1 MEIDLSKQ
9 DLQDGQL
16 LVVYIMLRTFN
27 DINMYSIVLFYMILE
42 SYLYENG
49 QEEIYLNGKDIA
61 NYLNLS
67 IEEYEKYIEKLI
79 EYGWFTKDEDN
90 LIHVNYSMIYKL
102 NQEIVSEDK
111 ENKYEDLNVR
121 AIIDKNKRDGVKML
135 LDRYWEC

>member
-49 QEEIYLNGKDIA
+49 QEEIYLDGKDIA
-61 NYLNLS
+61 SYLNLD

-79 EYGWFTKDEDN
+79 EYGWFTRDEDN
-90 LIHVNYSMIYKL
+90 LIHVDYSMIYKL
-102 NQEIVSEDK
+102 NQEIVSENK
-111 ENKYEDLNVR
+111 ENRYEDLNVR
-121 AIIDKNKRDGVKML
+121 AIIDKNKQDGVKML
-135 LDRYWEC
+135 LERYWEC

>member
-79 EYGWFTKDEDN
+79 EYGWFTRDEDN
-90 LIHVNYSMIYKL
+90 LIHVNYNMIYKL

-121 AIIDKNKRDGVKML
+121 AIINKNKRDGVKML

>member
-1 MEIDLSKQ
+1 VEIDLSKQ